1 MSDSE
6 NDEMVLGGEPLFL
19 ILSDHA
25 DITGVALLYF
35 DLIIS

>member
-6 NDEMVLGGEPLFL
+6 NNEMVLGGVPLFL

-25 DITGVALLYF
+25 DITGVALLHF
-35 DLIIS
+35 NPTIS